1 MTEERFFYHSFPRPR
16 NGIDSLEQGKRILEL
31 IADHGLVLAPE
42 MLEFSESL
50 QDGSKSAP
58 IKIFQKRICFTE
70 LSPKELPEHAEAF
83 GPISLEWDLAKLRI
97 MGAIP
102 VFYVSLDAPP
112 NSLEGIGA
120 SLVAR
125 LADIQTVLSRIED
138 LSSVANNTL
147 NPLEPINITKN
158 GVPEF
163 ATRLSVGG
171 AIDLIQFLEYQSQPV
186 SSLTASAR
194 ALAGYFYPIENLD
207 FTEPLGYY
215 RQREWRVL
223 ANMLQL
229 GEPVTHQVPEE
240 VQKKLIAV
248 SSDFWGKEIDFPTGK
263 FQRVDQ
269 SQLFSHFASE
279 PVISSVRRVIA
290 PAAACDSI
298 RELLKQRKLAIPVKA
313 LEDL

>member
-16 NGIDSLEQGKRILEL
+16 NGVDSLEQGKRILEL

-42 MLEFSESL
+42 KIEFRESL
-50 QDGSKSAP
+50 QNGSKSDP
-58 IKIFQKRICFTE
+58 ISIFQKRMCFTE
-70 LSPKELPEHAEAF
+70 LSPKELIQHVDAF
-83 GPISLEWDLAKLRI
+83 GPISLEWNLAKLRS
-97 MGAIP
+97 MGAVP
-102 VFYVSLDAPP
+102 VFYVSLNAPP
-112 NSLEGIGA
+112 NSLEGIGS

-125 LADIQTVLSRIED
+125 LANIQALLSSIEA

-147 NPLEPINITKN
+147 DPLEPIRITKK

-163 ATRLSVGG
+163 ATRLSAGG
-171 AIDLIQFLEYQSQPV
+171 AIDLVQFLEYQSQPV

-207 FTEPLGYY
+207 FTGPLGYY

-248 SSDFWGKEIDFPTGK
+248 SSDFWGKEIDFLT
-263 FQRVDQ
+263 
-269 SQLFSHFASE
+269 
-279 PVISSVRRVIA
+279 
-290 PAAACDSI
+290 
-298 RELLKQRKLAIPVKA
+298 
-313 LEDL
+313 